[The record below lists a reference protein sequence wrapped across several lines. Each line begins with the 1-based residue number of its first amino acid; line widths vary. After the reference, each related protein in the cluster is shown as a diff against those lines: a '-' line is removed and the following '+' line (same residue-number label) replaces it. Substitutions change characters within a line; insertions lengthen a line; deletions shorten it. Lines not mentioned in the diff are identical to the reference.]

1 MKTGQKVRLK
11 NSFIVGRFSHYE
23 DVELKNAVIIFE
35 NGAQTVDSNRLTD
48 PIEVKA
54 KMILKASCKFFV
66 SVNDWRN
73 DLEAGIIADTNKTI
87 LFIFRIGIIYLIV
100 IFTIIALNHGR
111 L

>member
-11 NSFIVGRFSHYE
+11 NSFITGRFSHYE
-23 DVELKNAVIIFE
+23 DVELTKAVIVFE
-35 NGAQTVDSNRLTD
+35 NGAQTVDSDRLTD

-54 KMILKASCKFFV
+54 KMILTAICKFFV
-66 SVNDWRN
+66 SINDWRN
-73 DLEAGIIADTNKTI
+73 DLENGIIADTNKTI